1 MTDAPEQDK
10 REIVIEQARRYK
22 AAVRKWETQSRF
34 DPTTAMEQWRE
45 VEAAEK
51 SLFKALE
58 ALDESGET

>member
-34 DPTTAMEQWRE
+34 DPTTAMEQWR
-45 VEAAEK
+45 AE
-51 SLFKALE
+51 SQLA
-58 ALDESGET
+58 